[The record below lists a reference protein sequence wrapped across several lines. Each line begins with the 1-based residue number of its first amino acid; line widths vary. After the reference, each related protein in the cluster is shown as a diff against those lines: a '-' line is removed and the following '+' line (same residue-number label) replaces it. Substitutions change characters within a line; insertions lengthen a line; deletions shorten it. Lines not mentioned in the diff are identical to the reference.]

1 MTQFDKINTTRD
13 IGFIRHDPQMLKAV
27 YGTADLEPFWVADMD
42 FQVAPAISNALRQ
55 LADRA
60 HFAYEFNSKAVFQA
74 QVDWYRRRHNLKLQ
88 PDNLVQVPGVLTGI
102 ALLLRELSEPGDGV
116 LIQTPVY
123 HQFKKVIG
131 TADRTVVRSPLVVR
145 DGHYQMDFDNLEKHF
160 AGGKVKVMLLC
171 NPHNPVGR
179 VWTRAELSRLLALA
193 KTYRVVVISDEI
205 HSDILFGDH
214 SFHSLAGFEGE
225 HIVSLI
231 GSPAKTF
238 GLQSISNGYI
248 YTPNRD
254 LLTRLKAI
262 QDALYLG
269 HSNVFGNYAT
279 IAAFTEGEAWLDEL
293 LDYLQT
299 SIDWIA
305 HFLEQQLPGVRMF
318 PVEGTY
324 QIWLDFSGTGHSAD
338 HVKQALID
346 ARMALTPGAWFD
358 SDNDWQYRMNIA
370 SPQAK
375 IQAAFKR
382 LKSTL

>member
-1 MTQFDKINTTRD
+1 MSQFDKIDTTED
-13 IGFIRHDPQMLKAV
+13 NSFIRHDPAMLKAV

-42 FQVAPAISNALRQ
+42 FPVAPAISDALHR

-60 HFAYEFNSKAVFQA
+60 RFAYEFNSKAVFKA
-74 QVDWYRRRHNLKLQ
+74 QVDWYRRRHDLRLL

-102 ALLLRELSEPGDGV
+102 ALLLRELSEPDDGI

-123 HQFKKVIG
+123 HQFKKVIA
-131 TADRTVVRSPLVVR
+131 TAGREVIRSPLVVR
-145 DGHYQMDFDNLEKHF
+145 DGHYRMDFDDLERHF

-179 VWTRAELSRLLALA
+179 VWTRDELTRLLTLA
-193 KTYRVVVISDEI
+193 NTYDIFIISDEI

-214 SFHSLAGFEGE
+214 HFHSLAGFGQENV
-225 HIVSLI
+225 VSLI

-238 GLQSISNGYI
+238 GMQSIANGYI
-248 YTPNRD
+248 YTANQQ
-254 LLTRLKAI
+254 LLTKLKTT

-269 HSNVFGNYAT
+269 HSNVLGNYAT

-293 LDYLQT
+293 LDYLSA
-299 SIDWIA
+299 SIEWIA
-305 HFLEQQLPGVRMF
+305 NFLQQQLPGVRMF

-324 QIWLDFSGTGHSAD
+324 QIWLDFSGTGHSAE
-338 HVKQALID
+338 HVKQALVD
-346 ARMALTPGAWFD
+346 AQMALTPGAWFD
-358 SDNDWQYRMNIA
+358 SGNDWQYRMNIA

-375 IQAAFKR
+375 IQAAFER
-382 LKSTL
+382 LKTAL